1 MTDTIKALLRAVGTV
16 ALFYCLMTPARAEPG
31 PIGKWLMSEPLT
43 LWDHG
48 IMNIERD
55 AKQAAENIK
64 ETDGRWVAWARY
76 NWDNN
81 EIDITLFVVGFN
93 DAITHETCNDTR
105 RSFLAS
111 LLNAYG
117 LYSEEK
123 AAELAYQAIGWWFSH
138 KGFKSKSRDEKLE
151 EKLARIVFVAVRL
164 RKDNGGITCRDR
176 ITTFD
181 APSKPH

>member
-1 MTDTIKALLRAVGTV
+1 MMEANKSLLRTAG
-16 ALFYCLMTPARAEPG
+16 AAAILFCLIAPVRAEPG
-31 PIGKWLMSEPLT
+31 PVGKWLMSEPLT

-48 IMNIERD
+48 MMNMERD

-64 ETDGRWVAWARY
+64 KTDGRWIAWARY

-81 EIDITLFVVGFN
+81 EIEITLFVIGFN
-93 DAITHETCNDTR
+93 GAVTHETCNDTR
-105 RSFLAS
+105 RSFLAA
-111 LLNAYG
+111 LLNAYE

-123 AAELAYQAIGWWFSH
+123 ARELAHQAIGWWFSH
-138 KGFKSKSRDEKLE
+138 KGFASKSRDEKLE

-164 RKDNGGITCRDR
+164 REDNGGITCRDR

-181 APSKPH
+181 APSKPR